1 MPKVN
6 DIVKQ
11 RWSYRNL
18 YHQKERLE
26 DIIGKLKGALT
37 GKESLE
43 DIIGKLKEVLASAE
57 LTLNMTNAGLEY
69 EGTVMRKNGKTVVKV
84 NAEKTKGE

>member
-11 RWSYRNL
+11 RWSYRNSD
-18 YHQKERLE
+18 HQRERLE
-26 DIIGKLKGALT
+26 DM
-37 GKESLE
+37 
-43 DIIGKLKEVLASAE
+43 IGKLKEILVSAE
-57 LTLNMTNAGLEY
+57 LTLNMVNAGLEY

>member
-1 MPKVN
+1 MKEIN

-11 RWSYRNL
+11 RWSYRNSD
-18 YHQKERLE
+18 HQRERLE
-26 DIIGKLKGALT
+26 DM
-37 GKESLE
+37 
-43 DIIGKLKEVLASAE
+43 IGKLKEILVSAE
-57 LTLNMTNAGLEY
+57 LTLNMVNAGLEY

>member
-26 DIIGKLKGALT
+26 DIIGKLKEALT
-37 GKESLE
+37 G
-43 DIIGKLKEVLASAE
+43 AE

-69 EGTVMRKNGKTVVKV
+69 EGTVMRKNGKTPPK
-84 NAEKTKGE
+84 KIGGLR

>member
-1 MPKVN
+1 MKKVN

-11 RWSYRNL
+11 RWSYRNSD
-18 YHQKERLE
+18 HQRERLE
-26 DIIGKLKGALT
+26 DM
-37 GKESLE
+37 
-43 DIIGKLKEVLASAE
+43 IGKLKEILVSAE
-57 LTLNMTNAGLEY
+57 LTLNMVNAGLEY